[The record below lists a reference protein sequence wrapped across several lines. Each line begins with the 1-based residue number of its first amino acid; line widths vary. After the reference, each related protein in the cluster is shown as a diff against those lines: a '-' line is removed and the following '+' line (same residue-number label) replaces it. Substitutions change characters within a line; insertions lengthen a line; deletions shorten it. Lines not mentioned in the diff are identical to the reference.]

1 MKISIRALCGEDWPL
16 VSKIYL
22 EGIKTGKATFQ
33 TDCPTYEDWDK
44 SHIKSCRLVA
54 LIDDTVAGWAA
65 LSPVS
70 SRCVYN
76 GVAEVSIYIGEGYRG
91 KGVGKLLLSSLIAA
105 SEQAGFWTLQSGIM
119 QDNEA
124 SIHLHEQCGF
134 RMVGYRE
141 RIGKDRLGVW
151 RNNVLMERRAI
162 ADEVGGVSTCCQK

>member
-1 MKISIRALCGEDWPL
+1 MEISIREMYAEDWSW
-16 VSKIYL
+16 VSTIYL

-33 TDCPTYEDWDK
+33 TDCPTYEEWDK

-54 LIDDTVAGWAA
+54 LIDDVVAGWAA

-76 GVAEVSIYIGEGYRG
+76 GVAEVSIYIGEAYRG
-91 KGVGKLLLSSLIAA
+91 KGVGRLLLNSLIAA

-124 SIHLHEQCGF
+124 SIHLHEECGF

-141 RIGKDRLGVW
+141 RIGKDSLGVW
-151 RNNVLMERRAI
+151 RNNVLMERRAL
-162 ADEVGGVSTCCQK
+162 ADEVGDISTCCPK